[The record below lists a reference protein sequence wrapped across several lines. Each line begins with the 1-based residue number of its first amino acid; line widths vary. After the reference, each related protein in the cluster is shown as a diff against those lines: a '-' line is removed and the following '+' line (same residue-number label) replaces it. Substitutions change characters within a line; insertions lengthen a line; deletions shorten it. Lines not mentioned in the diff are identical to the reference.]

1 MVRHVSLGAAAVY
14 HDPVIT
20 GATAGT
26 EGTRGAVDDRPVDEV
41 APADGSSG
49 GRRSK
54 DSRPER
60 RLTDSL
66 DRLVKGRWG
75 LAEGLLYVVCAIA
88 AWIVRF
94 LQDDAF
100 ITYRYARNLA
110 RGNGLVFNEG
120 EKVEGYTNF
129 LWTLMHWVP
138 EKLGWSDPIFSQL
151 IGIAMMLAT
160 VAITLRLARRLFD
173 SQAFAFLVALTL
185 VANMTFLTYA
195 TGGLETMQQTLL
207 VVSVGALLLPVT
219 ATSRPGTW
227 RLVGAG
233 VCGGLA
239 ILTRLDS
246 TVLVATWVLVYL
258 VTTWRVSQ
266 AGASSAETSANDD
279 DAAPVAGSGVVRS
292 AILIGAPIAI
302 LVLPWLA
309 WKLSYYG
316 ELLPNTFFAKSA
328 ANPLVPPLYGI
339 FYLVCF
345 FVSYAAFLLIGR
357 FRRLRGELF
366 AIPGVSQALMV
377 VPIWFVYICVVGG
390 DFMEYRFMV
399 PVLPVLAMVA
409 AFLINRFRSVRKEVL
424 LIAVLLVFSGVH
436 RIAPTLI
443 PYPVLTFREL
453 SHWPNESTTSWKGKG
468 EFLAEQFPGGPD
480 VEGQPILGVAPLG
493 LLPYYADLTTIDM
506 LGLTDPYIARH
517 GYSIEPYYP
526 GHVRMAPVSY
536 LIDRGVNLVIAQPG
550 SMDDDPDRTS
560 YRLSELTFLWP
571 SVDLNELPDTAKV
584 IEIPQI
590 DGSNWLIIY
599 LDQNDKVD
607 AAIERNGWR
616 VLPIDHECRAEDL
629 ELLDPSDALAGPTN
643 ALSRLISRRTC
654 PDL

>member
-1 MVRHVSLGAAAVY
+1 M
-14 HDPVIT
+14 T
-20 GATAGT
+20 GATAGA
-26 EGTRGAVDDRPVDEV
+26 GDARGVVDDRPVDE
-41 APADGSSG
+41 AGSHASSESA
-49 GRRSK
+49 GRGPTSP
-54 DSRPER
+54 PER
-60 RLTDSL
+60 RLTDVL
-66 DRLVKGRWG
+66 DRVVKGRWG
-75 LAEGLLYVVCAIA
+75 IAEGLLYVVCAIT
-88 AWIVRF
+88 AWMVRF

-138 EKLGWSDPIFSQL
+138 EKLGWSDPIFSQV
-151 IGIAMMLAT
+151 IGIAMMLAA
-160 VAITLRLARRLFD
+160 VAVTLRFARRLFG
-173 SQAFAFLVALTL
+173 SPSFAFLVALTL

-207 VVSVGALLLPVT
+207 VISVAALLLPVT
-219 ATSRPGTW
+219 TTSRTSVW
-227 RLVGAG
+227 RRVGAG
-233 VCGGLA
+233 VCAGLA

-246 TVLVATWVLVYL
+246 AVLVATWILVHL
-258 VTTWRVSQ
+258 VMTWRV
-266 AGASSAETSANDD
+266 ETSAAAAGGAPD
-279 DAAPVAGSGVVRS
+279 DAADSTAPRRPLSTVVT
-292 AILIGAPIAI
+292 AALQIGLPIAV
-302 LVLPWLA
+302 LVLPWMA

-316 ELLPNTFFAKSA
+316 EVLPNTFFAKSA

-345 FVSYAAFLLIGR
+345 FISYAAFLLIGR

-366 AIPGVSQALMV
+366 AIPGVAQALMV
-377 VPIWFVYICVVGG
+377 VPVWFLYICVVGG

-399 PVLPVLAMVA
+399 PVIPVLAMVA

-453 SHWPNESTTSWKGKG
+453 SHWPNESTTTWKGKG

-480 VEGQPILGVAPLG
+480 VEGQPILAVAPLG

-526 GHVRMAPVSY
+526 GHVRMAPVGY
-536 LIDRGVNLVIAQPG
+536 LVDRGVNLVIAQPG
-550 SMDDDPDRTS
+550 SMDADPDRTS

-571 SVDLNELPDTAKV
+571 SVDLNALPDSAQV

-590 DGSNWLIIY
+590 DGKNWLIIY

-607 AAIERNGWR
+607 EAIARNGWR